1 MASLQILSLNN
12 HLSLFLV
19 YTTNGKA
26 LTLMKLMISETSDQ
40 NSGPAVDSSMQFS
53 HLK

>member
-12 HLSLFLV
+12 HLSLFLA

-26 LTLMKLMISETSDQ
+26 LTLMKLMISETSNQ
-40 NSGPAVDSSMQFS
+40 NTGPAVDSSMQFS